1 MAITGAAASILP
13 PTGPSWG
20 RPTVEAGK
28 DEHEQL
34 KSLAKEFEAYFLQ
47 EFLKQARASK
57 LSDGLLDSAAEDN
70 FRGMMDG
77 EMARSVSRGVD
88 LGIAEAMVEQLT
100 FRRGKTG
107 D

>member
-1 MAITGAAASILP
+1 
-13 PTGPSWG
+13 
-20 RPTVEAGK
+20 
-28 DEHEQL
+28 
-34 KSLAKEFEAYFLQ
+34 
-47 EFLKQARASK
+47 
-57 LSDGLLDSAAEDN
+57 
-70 FRGMMDG
+70 MMDG